1 MIERLLILIVMAS
14 IGLSTVVPSPQ
25 ELIAYFK
32 EGQGL
37 FALEDYPGA
46 MQKYRHILKID
57 SRFLDEDGVMVPVT
71 LEEEVEVPVQ
81 LAATYQMGNSHKKLG
96 EYDDAVV
103 YFEKVVRE
111 APLEQVRSLAQFQII
126 STRYEQEQYEKTVE
140 EAQKL
145 VKNFPQSQYVERAL
159 YNMGWAYYQLEQ
171 YGEAIEVFTEELER
185 FPQGEYASRAQYQI
199 AQSYYDGENYLKA
212 IEHYQ
217 RLIDRF
223 TPEKFSEQQWSQAL
237 LSRLRKRSQA
247 EQSILQGWEEQNL
260 IELTAKSHLQIGESH
275 IRLNQPQEAMEA
287 FRAVTENFLPLTDLV
302 ELAFLKMAETAFQT
316 DGLEASI
323 KVYRDALDNSS
334 DAIFQAKMQY
344 QVAKLYFQHGEYE
357 RSAHEYQMFIDGY
370 AEQGPSIGFAPE
382 EAQYAIGLCYYQ
394 AKMYQQSIQEY
405 QKIADQYPDSPLIP
419 NALYGIGL
427 SHQML
432 EQPDQAEAAYRSVV
446 DDYPDHDQTPLALLQ
461 LGRLYHQRGQYLEA
475 IRVYLNLLENY
486 PQAPDVEEDLVL
498 YELGLTYRDNGDYE
512 EATTN
517 LRKISPTS
525 QWFAGA
531 VAEINEIFIN
541 KGDFQRAE
549 EVLAAALEKT
559 EDPGAISHIR
569 YARARLYVAQQEYRL
584 ALDDFSYVIENGEDP
599 TLRQNSLFGRGVI
612 HYQFEEYQ
620 EAIPDLELLLTME
633 VDPDYKKEARQKLGV
648 CYLKTG
654 QKDRAIALARRLQE
668 GATDQTQK
676 AESLLMIAELYYELQ
691 EYGPGVESARE
702 VLRLEGV
709 DDELYSQAYYAMGNC
724 WSGMKDF
731 SKALEAYSTAL
742 ANYPRSS
749 YRADLLFQA
758 GIMSYN
764 LEDYEASA
772 VKFQTFAGEFSEH
785 PNMVFALYY
794 LAYSRFRQG
803 LWAEAGQTFG
813 RLVAN
818 YPSSEMVDEAQYQVA
833 ECFYNDRQYQRA
845 LANYRL
851 VLRHHPGSRY
861 AEDALYNVAWCQFQL
876 DQEEE
881 GVVTL
886 QKVVRDF
893 PQGDYG
899 ADAQFTIG
907 DYYYNKKEYAQAE
920 EAYQKVI
927 ELFPQSPR
935 AQQAGGLIHELRQ
948 ISSFSAYQEA
958 VALFDEKKY
967 LAAIEA
973 FQDIIEEYPSTD
985 VVVGS
990 RANIGASYEQLS
1002 RWDDALQAYNEVIEL
1017 YGASTEHRDAV
1028 AFASEHKEWIEENF

>member
-25 ELIAYFK
+25 ELIAYFR

-37 FALEDYPGA
+37 FALEDYSGA
-46 MQKYRHILKID
+46 MQKYHHILKID
-57 SRFLDEDGVMVPVT
+57 SEFLDEDRVMVPVT

-96 EYDDAVV
+96 QYDDAVV

-126 STRYEQEQYEKTVE
+126 STRYEQGEYEKTVE
-140 EAQKL
+140 EAHKL

-159 YNMGWAYYQLEQ
+159 YNMGWAHYQLEQ
-171 YGEAIEVFTEELER
+171 YGQAIEALSEELER

-212 IEHYQ
+212 IEQYQ

-260 IELTAKSHLQIGESH
+260 IELTAKAHLQIGECH
-275 IRLNQPQEAMEA
+275 VRLDQPQKAMEA
-287 FRAVTENFLPLTDLV
+287 YRAVTQNFLPLTDLV

-334 DAIFQAKMQY
+334 DATFQAKMQY
-344 QVAKLYFQHGEYE
+344 QVAKLYFQHEEYE
-357 RSAHEYQMFIDGY
+357 KSAQEYQIFIDGY
-370 AEQGPSIGFAPE
+370 AEEGLSIGFAPE
-382 EAQYAIGLCYYQ
+382 DAQYAIGLCYYQ
-394 AKMYQQSIQEY
+394 AKKYQRSIEEY
-405 QKIADQYPDSPLIP
+405 QKVLENYPDSPLAA

-427 SHQML
+427 NHQML
-432 EQPDQAEAAYRSVV
+432 EDWDQAEIAYQRVPN
-446 DDYPDHDQTPLALLQ
+446 DYPDHDQTPSALLQ
-461 LGRLYHQRGQYLEA
+461 LGRLYHRRGQHLESKRTYL
-475 IRVYLNLLENY
+475 RLLEDY
-486 PQAPDVEEDLVL
+486 PQAVDVDIDMIL
-498 YELGLTYRDNGDYE
+498 YELGITCRDMGE
-512 EATTN
+512 EQEATTY
-517 LRKISPTS
+517 LRRIEPTS
-525 QWFAGA
+525 SLFAAA
-531 VAEINEIFIN
+531 VSEINEMLI
-541 KGDFQRAE
+541 KKKDFQRAE
-549 EVLAAALEKT
+549 EELARALEKT
-559 EDPGAISHIR
+559 QEQTAIAQIR
-569 YARARLYVAQQEYRL
+569 YARARLYVAQQDYRR
-584 ALDDFSYVIENGEDP
+584 ALDDFSFVIDHVEDP
-599 TLRQNSLFGRGVI
+599 TLRQNALFGRGVI

-633 VDPDYKKEARQKLGV
+633 IDSNIKKETRQKLGV

-654 QKDRAIALARRLQE
+654 QKDRAIALAQRLQE
-668 GATDQTQK
+668 SATDATQK
-676 AESLLMIAELYYELQ
+676 AESYLMIAELYYELQ
-691 EYGPGVESARE
+691 EYAQGVKSARQ
-702 VLRLEGV
+702 VLDLEAV
-709 DDELYSQAYYAMGNC
+709 ADELYVQAYYAMGNC
-724 WSGMKDF
+724 WSGMKDYT
-731 SKALEAYSTAL
+731 KALEAYSTAL
-742 ANYPRSS
+742 AKYPQSS

-772 VKFQTFAGEFSEH
+772 AEFTTFAQEFGEH

-794 LAYSRFRQG
+794 LAYSQFRQG
-803 LWAEAGQTFG
+803 LWTEAGEVFG
-813 RLVAN
+813 RLASK
-818 YPSSEMVDEAQYQVA
+818 YPNSEMVDEAQYQVA
-833 ECFYNDRQYQRA
+833 ECLYNNRQYQKA
-845 LANYRL
+845 LEVYQL
-851 VLRHHPGSRY
+851 VLRNHPGSQY
-861 AEDALYNVAWCQFQL
+861 AEDALYNIAWCQFQL
-876 DQEEE
+876 EQEDD
-881 GVVTL
+881 GILTL
-886 QKVVRDF
+886 QKVVRSF

-899 ADAQFTIG
+899 ADAQFTVG
-907 DYYYNKKEYAQAE
+907 DYYYNKREYAQAE

-927 ELFPQSPR
+927 DLFPQSPR
-935 AQQAGGLIHELRQ
+935 AQQAGALIHELNQ
-948 ISSFSAYQEA
+948 ITSYLAYQEA
-958 VALFDEKKY
+958 VTLFDEKKY

-973 FQDIIEEYPSTD
+973 FQRIIEEYAGTD

-1002 RWDDALQAYNEVIEL
+1002 RWDDALQAYNEVLEL
-1017 YGASTEHRDAV
+1017 YGNTTEHRDAV
-1028 AFASEHKEWIEENF
+1028 AFALEHKEWIEENF